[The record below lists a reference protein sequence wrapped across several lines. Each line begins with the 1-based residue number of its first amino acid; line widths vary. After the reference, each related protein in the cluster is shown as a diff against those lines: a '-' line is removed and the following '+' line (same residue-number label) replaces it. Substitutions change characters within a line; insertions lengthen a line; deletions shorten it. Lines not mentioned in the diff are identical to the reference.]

1 MPVLSR
7 CCNAAS
13 VVVIVVMY
21 VVVAFASHKELKC
34 SRRAHK
40 CYTGDKLQL
49 PKRNSS
55 EVARA

>member
-7 CCNAAS
+7 CYNIAI

-21 VVVAFASHKELKC
+21 IVVAYASHKELKC

-40 CYTGDKLQL
+40 CYAGDKLQL
-49 PKRNSS
+49 PKRNSN